1 MSQSL
6 YTAMGGVSAAQ
17 TSLNVISNNI
27 ANINTTAF
35 KSSSTNFSEVY
46 SSTIS
51 AGSAASGTAGG
62 SNPKQVGL
70 GVQVSSISRNFNS
83 GTWVATG
90 QTTDLMI
97 EGDGF
102 FTAQT
107 ADGQKLYTRAGD
119 FSFDSAGNL
128 VTASGYKVL
137 GTNSLM
143 SATGSSTPIYIPQ
156 RISTQTQANSTAWSQ
171 ALTNLNN
178 CSLTNGDFKVLANG
192 TDALTLNVDT
202 TTNTTMGAIATSLQD
217 QIDAAAVFPTTCTNL
232 ATATS
237 AASAAITGLGTTNP
251 MTAPIRNQV
260 TTAANNALTTATSA
274 LSAGLITQTQYD
286 SINNAINDST
296 TGILAN
302 LPAVGINLTAGQITN
317 ITAAETTI
325 SGIYTGL
332 ATSTATL
339 ASEFA
344 NVTVNCNATT
354 NGTIQFGV
362 TGATTSLKFA
372 TATSNQSNFINATGL
387 NSATISSNKYT
398 SNILDYT
405 VNVTQATSI
414 DGSTSINTYSIGT
427 DGSIVATYKNGDT
440 LTATLSSDGNT
451 YEFKY
456 VTSGNVI
463 IKGAKVNMDANVA
476 QVGNFVLQLASVTNN
491 EGLLSYGNNLY
502 TAGPN
507 SGDVL
512 FSVGNQMGLG
522 GIASGGYEA
531 SNVDLSEQFSGMILA
546 QRAVQANSRVFS
558 TTSQIMDVIVQM
570 GR

>member
-6 YTAMGGVSAAQ
+6 YTAMGGVAAAQ

-27 ANINTTAF
+27 ANINTVAF

-62 SNPKQVGL
+62 TNPKQVGL

-90 QTTDLMI
+90 QTSDLMI
-97 EGDGF
+97 QGDGF

-128 VTASGYKVL
+128 VTASGYKIL
-137 GTNSLM
+137 GTDTLM
-143 SATGSSTPIYIPQ
+143 SASGSSTPIYIPQ
-156 RISTQTQANSTAWSQ
+156 RISTQALANSTTWSQ

-178 CSLTNGDFKVLANG
+178 CSLTSGNFRLLANG
-192 TDALTLNVDT
+192 IDAVTLNVNT
-202 TTNTTMGAIATSLQD
+202 TTNTTMGAVAASLQT
-217 QIDAAAVFPTTCTNL
+217 QINNAVTAATTLNTACPTRITEAAA
-232 ATATS
+232 ATAALPAAGGTITP
-237 AASAAITGLGTTNP
+237 AIHATVTDNAAAALASATT
-251 MTAPIRNQV
+251 
-260 TTAANNALTTATSA
+260 A
-274 LSAGLITQTQYD
+274 LSAGIISQEQFDT
-286 SINNAINDST
+286 INNAVTAITS
-296 TGILAN
+296 N
-302 LPAVGINLTAGQITN
+302 LPASGPINATQIGN
-317 ITAAETTI
+317 ITAAETII
-325 SGIYTGL
+325 SDAYTTL
-332 ATSTATL
+332 TTSSAAI

-344 NVTVNCNATT
+344 NITVNCNAAT
-354 NGTIQFGV
+354 NGTIQFGIN
-362 TGATTSLKFA
+362 GATTSLKFA
-372 TATSNQSNFINATGL
+372 TSTSNQSNFIDATGL
-387 NSATISSNKYT
+387 NSSVLKNNKYT

-405 VNVTQATSI
+405 VNITQATSI
-414 DGSTSINTYSIGT
+414 DNSTAINSYSIGD

-440 LTATLSSDGNT
+440 LTATLSDNGNT

-456 VTSGNVI
+456 VTSDNVTI
-463 IKGAKVNMDANVA
+463 RGAKVNMDPNVA
-476 QVGNFVLQLASVTNN
+476 QVANFVLQLASITNN
-491 EGLLSYGNNLY
+491 EGLLSYGNNLF

-512 FSVGNQMGLG
+512 YSVGNQMGLG
-522 GIASGGYEA
+522 DIVSGGYEA
-531 SNVDLSEQFSGMILA
+531 SNVDLSEQFSAMILA

-558 TTSQIMDVIVQM
+558 TTSQIMDVVVNM